1 MFGRRGARGGAAL
14 LAMAWTASAAPVEAA
29 PAPRPQPVVGSIV
42 DARGEAEIALVELP
56 EWRLAEVDQGLL
68 TGDDLRTGAL
78 GGLALLFTDR
88 TQIRVH
94 RNTTL
99 RVTAVAGEAPGQAT
113 TLLDLLRGRLWSRAA
128 AGGDDIEV
136 RTPAATAAI
145 RGTDWSL
152 EVDANGRTV
161 LIVLDGEVVL
171 VNPQGSVTV
180 GSGEAAVAEVGAAPS
195 RLFLARPAGRP
206 QLLLYGDIDDV
217 SRGFGPGRM
226 PVGEL
231 RRQQARLQR
240 IDPAGR
246 SASDWLDAAEIS
258 IATSDL
264 AQARAELAS
273 ALASGASGG
282 RVAYVEGLLA
292 DRDGDH
298 ARAAR
303 LLRSAAPGLDPQ
315 RRDSA
320 LATAYLAL
328 VLARQ
333 PAQAAALRRELGDHA
348 SSPELTQL
356 DAAVEVFSGDAETA
370 LGIATEGVQR
380 FPDDAQ
386 LRLLAGQL
394 MLLLDRRD
402 ELKALAD
409 ETVAM
414 LPDQPEGWEL
424 RGHWLADVQ
433 GDYRA
438 AIVAF
443 REAEARG
450 RAGDDSLNELALA
463 YYALDE
469 TRQAEALLRRAIDK
483 DAHGTAA
490 RANLA
495 LLLLDQSREAEA
507 EPLIA
512 RLRADS
518 PGFSTGL
525 LLEGRLAFQRG
536 DIELATRKFLAAS
549 TADPGQADAVL
560 LTAIG
565 LQAQEDFA
573 GAADAVDDAI
583 RTDPYDPAAPL
594 VGAVFARDLFDADR
608 SIELAREADRRI
620 QATPALG
627 IDQIDA
633 ARGGAVNVGA
643 AFSFLGLDAWGDLY
657 AERVFDPLDAGSL
670 FFRGAQSA
678 DDSARFSSNT
688 QGFLLDPLGVA
699 GRLRYTD
706 VLRRPFT
713 DVEVGG
719 RIGSSGGARQSGTDF
734 NLEMLRTGSIP
745 YALSMIGTSSDD
757 QGDGPNAGGNGW
769 GGALLAG
776 LQLTPYDSLLVAG
789 SRSRS
794 YLGVPGAD
802 GDHDPD
808 DASDSEDL
816 TASLAYSH
824 AFSARNVL
832 MTRLFYEESD
842 TEARNGSPFGLGLD
856 DRVYSLLTFLGR
868 EDYAFVQSLGLNDA
882 SGTPCQAN
890 PALDPLLVVDG
901 GICGGTA
908 LPLIDAARIDDSVFK
923 DLRNHDRRGGLQLRH
938 ALDVGPVTLSYGAE
952 LTRRLDELKLRATQ
966 FREIG
971 TGRVFVP
978 TLLDEEFPFGEA
990 VVVGGQTEADR
1001 WTLDGHLDLLWSPDR
1016 DLRIEAGL
1024 FPTQRWDDGDR
1035 LDAHPGPRAGIAW
1048 APIEGHWLRA
1058 AYRDQRLGP
1067 GQVTLAPVETLG
1079 LGGAG
1084 ESLSDDGRSR
1094 SIIGRWDAEWSRHL
1108 YTGVELRRDML
1119 HDIVVALPRS
1129 FDVVGIENGRI
1140 DRASL
1145 TVNSWLTRGIGLF
1158 ARGEL
1163 RETDRGGS
1171 DGGGLPLIGS
1181 HALTAGA
1188 AWVHPSSL
1196 QVTLS
1201 HSFEGDRPA
1210 IGDPDDDLDDF
1221 NSTDLSLSLEPF
1233 RRRLALQLSLLDL
1246 FDLDNEIGDDVPGPG
1261 RTLLFGARYRF

>member
-1 MFGRRGARGGAAL
+1 MFGGRAALGAAAL
-14 LAMAWTASAAPVEAA
+14 LAIVLAAWAISAVAAPV
-29 PAPRPQPVVGSIV
+29 PRPQQPVGSIV
-42 DARGEAEIALVELP
+42 DARGEAEIALIELP
-56 EWRLAEVDQGLL
+56 DWRLAEVDQGLL
-68 TGDDLRTGAL
+68 AGDDLRTGAL

-88 TQIRVH
+88 TQIRIH
-94 RNTTL
+94 RNTSL
-99 RVTAVAGEAPGQAT
+99 RVTAVAGEAPAQRT

-128 AGGDDIEV
+128 AGGDGVEV

-152 EVDANGRTV
+152 EVDAGGRTV

-171 VNPQGSVTV
+171 ENPQGSVTV
-180 GSGEAAVAEVGAAPS
+180 RSGEAAAAEIGAAPG

-206 QLLLYGDIDDV
+206 QLLLYGDIEDV

-226 PVGEL
+226 PAAL
-231 RRQQARLQR
+231 FRQQQARLLATA
-240 IDPAGR
+240 PALR
-246 SASDWLDAAEIS
+246 TATDWLDAAETA
-258 IATSDL
+258 IAANDFP
-264 AQARAELAS
+264 QARA
-273 ALASGASGG
+273 ALDAARRQGASGG
-282 RVAYVEGLLA
+282 RLVYVEGLIA
-292 DRDGDH
+292 ERDGHH
-298 ARAAR
+298 ARAAE
-303 LLRSAAPGLDPQ
+303 LLQAAAPSLDTQ

-328 VLARQ
+328 ILARQ
-333 PAQAAALRRELGDHA
+333 PARAAALRQQLGDRA

-356 DAAVEVFSGDAETA
+356 DAAVEVFSGDAERA
-370 LGIATEGVQR
+370 LDIATEGVRR

-409 ETVAM
+409 ETVAR

-424 RGHWLADVQ
+424 RGRWLADVQ
-433 GDYRA
+433 GDYRGA
-438 AIVAF
+438 VAAF
-443 REAEARG
+443 REAVGRG
-450 RAGDDSLNELALA
+450 PGGDDSLNELALA

-469 TRQAEALLRRAIDK
+469 DREAERLLDQAIAK
-483 DAHGTAA
+483 DARGTAA
-490 RANLA
+490 RANLTI
-495 LLLLDQSREAEA
+495 LMLDQNRAAEA

-512 RLRADS
+512 GLRAQD

-536 DIELATRKFLAAS
+536 DIELATQKFLAAS
-549 TADPGQADAVL
+549 TVDPGQADGVL

-573 GAADAVDDAI
+573 AAADAVDDAM

-608 SIELAREADRRI
+608 SIALAREADRRI

-643 AFSFLGLDAWGDLY
+643 AFSFLDLDAWGDLY
-657 AERVFDPLDAGSL
+657 AERVFDPLDPGSL
-670 FFRGAQSA
+670 FFRAAQSA

-688 QGFLLDPLGVA
+688 QGFLLDPLGA
-699 GRLRYTD
+699 ADRLRYTD

-734 NLEMLRTGSIP
+734 GLEMLRLGSIP
-745 YALSMIGTSSDD
+745 YALSLAGTTSDD
-757 QGDGPNAGGNGW
+757 QGDGANAGGNGW

-776 LQLTPYDSLLVAG
+776 LQLTPYDSLVIAG
-789 SRSRS
+789 SKSRS
-794 YLGVPGAD
+794 YLGVPGSAD
-802 GDHDPD
+802 DHDPD
-808 DASDSEDL
+808 DASDAEDL
-816 TASLAYSH
+816 AASLGYSH

-842 TEARNGSPFGLGLD
+842 AEGRNGSPFGLGLD

-868 EDYAFVQSLGLNDA
+868 EDYAVVQSLGLNDA
-882 SGTPCQAN
+882 SGTFCQAN

-938 ALDVGPVTLSYGAE
+938 ALDAGPVTLSYGAE

-966 FREIG
+966 FRDIG
-971 TGRVFVP
+971 TGRVLVP

-990 VVVGGQTEADR
+990 VVVGSDSEADR

-1016 DLRIEAGL
+1016 DLRVEAGL
-1024 FPTQRWDDGDR
+1024 FPTQRWDGGDR
-1035 LDAHPGPRAGIAW
+1035 LDPHLGPRAGIAW

-1067 GQVTLAPVETLG
+1067 SQVTLAPVETLG
-1079 LGGAG
+1079 LGGTG

-1094 SIIGRWDAEWSRHL
+1094 SIIGRWGAEWSRYL

-1140 DRASL
+1140 DTASL
-1145 TVNSWLTRGIGLF
+1145 TVNSWLTHGFGVF

-1163 RETDRGGS
+1163 RQTDRGG
-1171 DGGGLPLIGS
+1171 GGDLPLVGS
-1181 HALTAGA
+1181 HALAAGVT
-1188 AWVHPSSL
+1188 WIHPSSL

-1201 HSFEGDRPA
+1201 NSFEGGRPA

-1221 NSTDLSLSLEPF
+1221 DSTDLSVSLEPF
-1233 RRRLALQLSLLDL
+1233 RRRLALQLSLLNL
-1246 FDLDNEIGDDVPGPG
+1246 FDLDNEIGDGVPGPG